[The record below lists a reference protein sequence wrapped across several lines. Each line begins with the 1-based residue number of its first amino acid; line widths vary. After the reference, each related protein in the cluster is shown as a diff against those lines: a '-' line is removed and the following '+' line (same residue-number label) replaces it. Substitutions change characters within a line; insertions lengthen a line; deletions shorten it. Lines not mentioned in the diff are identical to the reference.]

1 MRTFTVEP
9 SRETENYM
17 EMCLGLFYA
26 PSRSIPDDV
35 SIENVMFNIIN
46 TKSQWP
52 YRFVNL
58 SNKIKT
64 FNILGNR

>member
-35 SIENVMFNIIN
+35 S
-46 TKSQWP
+46 
-52 YRFVNL
+52 
-58 SNKIKT
+58 NKKRHIFQT
-64 FNILGNR
+64 RVIHN